1 MNKAELDYFYSSLAA
16 ILNTSVPDAYRLVHN
31 FNRGDLDF
39 FTGYFDNLPLLD
51 LAAETT
57 VNEGIAGEWGIVY
70 TDRYMPFAYK
80 VLFTENYGE
89 EADGRLQYLKAL
101 FKEVIIQTLLQSD
114 LRYGDHVCTL
124 YGLYRTGAGEG
135 LLKMEKLDL
144 PLKQIIEAGPPA
156 PDRAAFLLTA
166 IIRMFE
172 ILIHF
177 HAKYKFQH
185 NDLHAGNIMLIGPV
199 LKFIDFGN
207 SSAKIQRVRLLDT
220 SDAGIDDFNAFFDY
234 PPVHVPAA
242 VVALFEELAVLPERE
257 PYETFL
263 AKLMAARRGLSA
275 SRRRT
280 TRKLKLS

>member
-1 MNKAELDYFYSSLAA
+1 MDKAELNYFYNSLAA
-16 ILNTSVPDAYRLVHN
+16 ILNTSGKAAHRLVHK

-39 FTGYFDNLPLLD
+39 FTGYFNNLPPLD
-51 LAAETT
+51 LATETS
-57 VNEGIAGEWGIVY
+57 VHEGIAGEWGVVY

-80 VLFTENYGE
+80 VLFTE
-89 EADGRLQYLKAL
+89 AIDRLRYLKAL

-124 YGLYRTGAGEG
+124 YGLYRTEAGEG
-135 LLKMEKLDL
+135 LLKMERLDL

-156 PDRAAFLLTA
+156 PGRAAFLLTA
-166 IIRMFE
+166 LIRMFE

-207 SSAKIQRVRLLDT
+207 SSATIQRVRLLDT

-263 AKLMAARRGLSA
+263 EKLIAARIALSP
-275 SRRRT
+275 SRRT

>member
-1 MNKAELDYFYSSLAA
+1 MNKAELNYFYNSLASV
-16 ILNTSVPDAYRLVHN
+16 LNASGKAARRLVHQ
-31 FNRGDLDF
+31 FNTEDLDF

-51 LAAETT
+51 LDTETT
-57 VNEGIAGEWGIVY
+57 INEGIEGEWGIVY

-80 VLFTENYGE
+80 VLFTE
-89 EADGRLQYLKAL
+89 AIDRLRYLKAL

-114 LRYGDHVCTL
+114 SRYGDHVCTL
-124 YGLYRTGAGEG
+124 YGLYRTHEGAG
-135 LLKMEKLDL
+135 LLKMERLEM
-144 PLKQIIEAGPPA
+144 PMKQIIEAGPPA
-156 PDRAAFLLTA
+156 PGRAAFLLTTL
-166 IIRMFE
+166 IRMFE

-177 HAKYKFQH
+177 HGKYKFQH

-207 SSAKIQRVRLLDT
+207 SSAVIQRVRLLDT

-242 VVALFEELAVLPERE
+242 VVALFEELAALPERE

-263 AKLMAARRGLSA
+263 EKLIAARMAISP

>member
-1 MNKAELDYFYSSLAA
+1 MNKAELNYFYNSLASV
-16 ILNTSVPDAYRLVHN
+16 LNTSGKAAHRLVHK
-31 FNRGDLDF
+31 FNTEDLDF
-39 FTGYFDNLPLLD
+39 FTGYFDNLPVLD
-51 LAAETT
+51 LDTETT
-57 VNEGIAGEWGIVY
+57 INEGIEGEWGIVY

-80 VLFTENYGE
+80 ILFT
-89 EADGRLQYLKAL
+89 EADGRFQYLKAL

-124 YGLYRTGAGEG
+124 YGLYRTGDGQG
-135 LLKMEKLDL
+135 LLKMEKLEV
-144 PLKQIIEAGPPA
+144 PMKQIIEAGPPA

-177 HAKYKFQH
+177 HSKYKFQH
-185 NDLHAGNIMLIGPV
+185 NDLHAGNIMMIGPV

-207 SSAKIQRVRLLDT
+207 SSATIQRVRLLDT

-234 PPVHVPAA
+234 PPVHVPAT
-242 VVALFEELAVLPERE
+242 VVALFEELAALPERE

-263 AKLMAARRGLSA
+263 EKLIAVRMALSP